1 MTSPAE
7 HVVRRLVESG
17 LTVATAESL
26 TGGMLGAT
34 ITEVSGS
41 SAAYVGG
48 VVSYATR
55 VKTDVLGVSP
65 EVVETDGVVSAAC
78 ATQMAEGV
86 RRLLGSDLA
95 LSTTGVAGPD
105 LQEGK
110 PAGTVHVAL
119 AGPIG
124 TVVRSS
130 VLDGDREAVRTA
142 TVRVALRLL
151 DETLRDSPREVVG
164 LE

>member
-1 MTSPAE
+1 MTAAE
-7 HVVRRLVESG
+7 DVVRRLVGSG

-26 TGGMLGAT
+26 TGGLLGAT
-34 ITEVSGS
+34 ITGVSGS

-48 VVSYATR
+48 VVSYATE
-55 VKTDVLGVSP
+55 VKVSVLGVSP
-65 EVVETDGVVSAAC
+65 ETVETDGVVSASC
-78 ATQMAEGV
+78 ATQMAQGV

-119 AGPIG
+119 AGPGG
-124 TVVRSS
+124 TVVRSPALS
-130 VLDGDREAVRTA
+130 GDRAAIREA
-142 TVRVALRLL
+142 TVEVALRLL
-151 DETLRDSPREVVG
+151 EETLRDRPREVVG
-164 LE
+164 LQ

>member
-7 HVVRRLVESG
+7 HVVRRLVEAG

-41 SAAYVGG
+41 SAAYGGG

-55 VKTDVLGVSP
+55 VKVDVLGVSRQ
-65 EVVETDGVVSAAC
+65 VVETDGVVSEAC
-78 ATQMAEGV
+78 AVQMAEGA
-86 RRLLGSDLA
+86 RRLLGADLA

-119 AGPIG
+119 AGPAG
-124 TVVRSS
+124 TIVSS
-130 VLDGDREAVRTA
+130 PLLEGDRATIRAA
-142 TVRVALRLL
+142 TVRVALQLL
-151 DETLRDSPREVVG
+151 GETLRDRPREVVG

>member
-1 MTSPAE
+1 MAADASD
-7 HVVRRLVESG
+7 VVRRLADAG

-26 TGGMLGAT
+26 TGGLLGAT
-34 ITEVSGS
+34 ITGVSGS
-41 SAAYVGG
+41 SAVYVGG

-55 VKTDVLGVSP
+55 VKVEVLGVSP

-119 AGPIG
+119 AGPRG
-124 TVVRSS
+124 TVVRSPR
-130 VLDGDREAVRTA
+130 LTGDRAAIRAA
-142 TVRVALRLL
+142 TVEVALGLL
-151 DETLRDSPREVVG
+151 EESLRDGPREVVG

>member
-1 MTSPAE
+1 MASTAE
-7 HVVRRLVESG
+7 HVVRRLVEAG
-17 LTVATAESL
+17 LTIATAESL
-26 TGGMLGAT
+26 TGGLLGAT

-48 VVSYATR
+48 VVSYATE
-55 VKTDVLGVSP
+55 VKIELLGVSP
-65 EVVETDGVVSAAC
+65 ELVEREGVVSTGCAA
-78 ATQMAEGV
+78 QMAEGV
-86 RRLLGSDLA
+86 RRLLGADLA

-110 PAGTVHVAL
+110 PVGTVHVAI
-119 AGPIG
+119 AGLGG
-124 TVVRSS
+124 TVAQSH
-130 VLDGDREAVRTA
+130 LLEGDRAAIRAA

-151 DETLRDSPREVVG
+151 SDTLRDRPREVVG

>member
-86 RRLLGSDLA
+86 RRLLDSDLA

-119 AGPIG
+119 AGPSG

>member
-1 MTSPAE
+1 VPSAAE
-7 HVVRRLVESG
+7 HVVRRLVDSG

-26 TGGMLGAT
+26 TGGLLGAT

-48 VVSYATR
+48 VVSYATE
-55 VKTDVLGVSP
+55 VKVEVLGVSR
-65 EVVETDGVVSAAC
+65 ETVETDGVVSASC
-78 ATQMAEGV
+78 AAQMAQGV

-119 AGPIG
+119 AGPAG
-124 TVVRSS
+124 TVVQSPS
-130 VLDGDREAVRTA
+130 LDGDRAAIRAA
-142 TVRVALRLL
+142 TVEVALQLL
-151 DETLRDSPREVVG
+151 EETLRDRPREVVG
-164 LE
+164 LQ